1 MWGDPYDSY
10 DEEWVAHLIRPP
22 LHPLDGNVEQPTNM
36 DEDLGMVQLVN
47 DVFVVTNHVATRTT
61 REANVGVVV
70 ETNILLEHVDQVLQD
85 GGNLIER
92 DRGHGVVRNLHGNQ
106 VVGPT
111 SNIKTHLPSIHGDTS
126 KNGGNNINFLPNR
139 MDPISNSVGVRGVG
153 IEPQPLGAR
162 HATDHILTIATKK
175 YQNTTVFKMVEPH
188 LDNRKVPLTKIICL
202 MDELGRIPLFEGS
215 TLIGLSFTLLILNC
229 YKTHG
234 SQMQL

>member
-1 MWGDPYDSY
+1 MWGDPYDSSN
-10 DEEWVAHLIRPP
+10 EEWVAHLTQPP
-22 LHPLDGNVEQPTNM
+22 LHPLDGNVEQPTNV

-139 MDPISNSVGVRGVG
+139 MDLISNSVGVGGVG
-153 IEPQPLGAR
+153 IEPKPLGAR
-162 HATDHILTIATKK
+162 HATDHILTTATENIPK
-175 YQNTTVFKMVEPH
+175 YSNPQNGGATLGQPQSSTYENNMLNGRTWKNPTIRRLHF
-188 LDNRKVPLTKIICL
+188 NRPIIYII
-202 MDELGRIPLFEGS
+202 DFELL
-215 TLIGLSFTLLILNC
+215 
-229 YKTHG
+229 
-234 SQMQL
+234 